1 MGETERLTVEII
13 SELQAK
19 LDKIE
24 QIVNKYDGTI
34 ASMITQFGKIQK
46 VLEENN

>member
-24 QIVNKYDGTI
+24 QIVKEWENSKIVTNCYYKY
-34 ASMITQFGKIQK
+34 A
-46 VLEENN
+46 